1 MDEAEAGIGIG
12 WMMEGV
18 ESSCGVYGRERA
30 GSSAGVSGRGR
41 DRDRDREGGGEIEGE
56 VSETEG
62 ESYGCSSSA
71 RLCGLAAELEKE
83 GCSGLRRKGAARIG
97 TEGAGDT
104 GTISGVRRLEA
115 LGLVWKR
122 WGLNTLIR

>member
-18 ESSCGVYGRERA
+18 ESSCGVYGREWA
-30 GSSAGVSGRGR
+30 GSSAGVSGRG
-41 DRDRDREGGGEIEGE
+41 RDREGGGEIEGE
-56 VSETEG
+56 VSETETEG
-62 ESYGCSSSA
+62 ESYGCSSS
-71 RLCGLAAELEKE
+71 LAAALEKE